1 MYESGPINDDTMED
15 ESGFMP
21 IPYLKLTLGSFIS
34 MCLTHIPTIAI
45 ALYGLLYTFRRSKDI
60 PKNIC
65 KAMLL
70 MFVPY
75 SQFISLISVL
85 EIILMF
91 LNLHNIL
98 EKLYSKC
105 YPWFLPQKD
114 DYDRDDLR
122 LFLDVMKTIFGSCLS
137 ICLQSVLLAYSK
149 VEDIKITQILSICFA
164 FIAIT
169 KTTVGMLSFKKRPIS
184 AFFEDSKSVLKSIE
198 KKLNKKKWKVDQN
211 SITTA
216 KKKVTRFLNRSQDST
231 EQYSGS
237 LLQRIFVMGKYICT
251 LYPNWM
257 DRGEGGG

>member
-1 MYESGPINDDTMED
+1 MFVECTLASFLNTCFQAIYESDPINDDTIED

-149 VEDIKITQILSICFA
+149 VEDIKVTQILSICFG
-164 FIAIT
+164 FIVIT
-169 KTTVGMLSFKKRPIS
+169 KTTAEMLSFKKKPIFE
-184 AFFEDSKSVLKSIE
+184 FFEDSKSVLKSIE
-198 KKLNKKKWKVDQN
+198 KKLNKKKWKMDH
-211 SITTA
+211 SFITTV
-216 KKKVTRFLNRSQDST
+216 KKKVTRFLKQNQDST
-231 EQYSGS
+231 EQSSGS
-237 LLQRIFVMGKYICT
+237 LL
-251 LYPNWM
+251 
-257 DRGEGGG
+257 